1 MRTERRIG
9 TITTIMIETTIMIMT
24 RTVMGVVGV
33 VRETAVAANL
43 AAMVAKE
50 EEAVREAAEE
60 RRAAM
65 EATKDRLRLR
75 SS

>member
-43 AAMVAKE
+43 AVMVAKE